1 MSDRPVSAVAL
12 LLVFSLAAPVIAD
25 DFGDGNARARLVA
38 STDVVESGGTFLL
51 GVHLDIKPGWHI
63 YWRNPGE
70 AGVATEIRWRIP
82 DGAQAG
88 ALQWPL
94 PIGFIQS
101 GDIPGYG
108 YEGSVVL
115 ASEIRVADDLDKDS
129 EVGAM
134 VSWLACKD
142 VCVIGSAELAR
153 PLSKV
158 SVDPVF
164 STWMNSLPQAF
175 GEEDP
180 PFGLTTQGGLSD
192 GKLGLWLQWRQ
203 TPRMVEWFPDPPE
216 GLEVKN
222 VKVQTRGGLTRID
235 AAVRALKGATG
246 VPTELSSLVVA
257 TGEDGGR
264 HGWKLSVRLEDNEL

>member
-25 DFGDGNARARLVA
+25 DYGDGNARAHLVA

-70 AGVATEIRWRIP
+70 AGVATEIRWHLP
-82 DGAQAG
+82 DGLRAG

-115 ASEIRVADDLDKDS
+115 AAETWAGDGLGEDS
-129 EVGAM
+129 EVGAT

-153 PLSKV
+153 ALSKV

-164 STWMNSLPQAF
+164 STWMNSLPQAL

-180 PFGLTTQGGLSD
+180 PFGLTTTGGLRQ
-192 GKLGLWLQWRQ
+192 GKLSLWLQWRQ
-203 TPRMVEWFPDPPE
+203 TPQTVEWFPDPPD

-246 VPTELSSLVVA
+246 VLTGLSSLVVA
-257 TGEDGGR
+257 TNKDGSR
-264 HGWKLSVRLEDNEL
+264 HGWKLIVRLEDNEL

>member
-1 MSDRPVSAVAL
+1 MNGRLIFVGV
-12 LLVFSLAAPVIAD
+12 LLVAASLAAPAAAD

-38 STDVVESGGTFLL
+38 STDNFETGGAFLL

-70 AGVATEIRWRIP
+70 AGVATEVRWRLP
-82 DGAQAG
+82 DGLRAG

-115 ASEIRVADDLDKDS
+115 AAEIRAGDGLDGDP

-153 PLSKV
+153 PLSEV
-158 SVDPVF
+158 PFDPTF
-164 STWMNSLPQAF
+164 APWGNSLPQAL

-180 PFGLTTQGGLSD
+180 PFGLTTTGGLIQGELS
-192 GKLGLWLQWRQ
+192 LWLQWRQ
-203 TPRMVEWFPDPPE
+203 TPQTVEWFPDPPD

-222 VKVQTRGGLTRID
+222 VTVETRGGLTRID
-235 AAVRALKGATG
+235 ADVRTLKGATEVVTG
-246 VPTELSSLVVA
+246 LPSLVVA
-257 TGEDGGR
+257 TNEDGGR
-264 HGWKLSVRLEDNEL
+264 QGWKLVVRLENNEL